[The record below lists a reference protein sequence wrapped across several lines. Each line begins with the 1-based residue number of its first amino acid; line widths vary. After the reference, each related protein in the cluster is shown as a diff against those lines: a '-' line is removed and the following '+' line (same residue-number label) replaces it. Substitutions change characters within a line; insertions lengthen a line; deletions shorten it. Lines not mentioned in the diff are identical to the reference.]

1 MESKREKD
9 MIKFSFEK
17 ITENI
22 VQTMIWREAVDFGET
37 SSKESIVAVKV
48 RDGSS
53 LDEDRMEEKRMGRRG
68 TEGKSD
74 RSC

>member
-1 MESKREKD
+1 

-17 ITENI
+17 ITESI
-22 VQTMIWREAVDFGET
+22 VQTMVWTEAVDFGET
-37 SSKESIVAVKV
+37 SSKESIVAIEV

-53 LDEDRMEEKRMGRRG
+53 LDEDRMEAKWTGKRGI
-68 TEGKSD
+68 EGKND